1 MTHSTDVNDV
11 VRRMMVRMY
20 FFAGVCFIVGVA
32 LGVIGSNLETPVHA
46 ESGVEVLWLEASGSI
61 RVRIEP
67 ADPKVIAEFKDHIG
81 KFRGASVRGISA
93 AEAKKF

>member
-1 MTHSTDVNDV
+1 MTHLTDVNDV
-11 VRRMMVRMY
+11 VRRIMVRMY
-20 FFAGVCFIVGVA
+20 IFAAVCFVLGVS
-32 LGVIGSNLETPVHA
+32 LGVIMGNFETTAHA
-46 ESGVEVLWLEASGSI
+46 KSGVEILWLEAGGSI

-67 ADPKVIAEFKDHIG
+67 ADPEIIDQFKDHIG